1 MMQAWIVTVVSHVA
15 EIGVFAAAAAALI
28 FGALGLR

>member
-1 MMQAWIVTVVSHVA
+1 MQTWIVALCSQLA

-28 FGALGLR
+28 FGAMGLR